1 MQKHSLIIC
10 RMAAVAAILATPL
23 AIAQE
28 KKAAAKTK
36 PAAEAATDKKP
47 ATDAAA
53 AKQTDAAVAGYDAI
67 LKKYVKDGKFAY
79 AALLANKADMATF
92 KKFMEWQGKADVK
105 SMSREGQIAFY
116 INAYNSCCIQAILD
130 HYPVHSPND
139 VPGFFDKLKF
149 KVGGEELT
157 ISGIEYER
165 LIANYKDMRAHFAV
179 VCADRGCQPLKA
191 SAWTGAVLN
200 DDLEAAA
207 KFFVSDKKYFFVDYE
222 KKEVNI
228 SKIFE
233 WYAAKFTA
241 DPNRPAA
248 KPELFLLPWVSEKD
262 KAVLESGDY
271 KIKIIEWDWTL
282 NETAPKKSSK

>member
-10 RMAAVAAILATPL
+10 CVAAVAAILATPS

-28 KKAAAKTK
+28 KKSKPAKK
-36 PAAEAATDKKP
+36 PAAEAPAEKKKP
-47 ATDAAA
+47 AAENGAAH
-53 AKQTDAAVAGYDAI
+53 YDAI
-67 LKKYVKDGKFAY
+67 LKKYVDSKTGHIAY
-79 AALLANKADMATF
+79 GALKASKADMATF
-92 KKFMEWQGKADVK
+92 KKFMDWQAKADVK
-105 SMSREGQIAFY
+105 AMSREDQIAFY

-157 ISGIEYER
+157 ISAIEYDR

-179 VCADRGCQPLKA
+179 VCADRGCQPLKP
-191 SAWTGAVLN
+191 SAWTGTALN

-207 KFFVSDKKYFFVDYE
+207 KRFVSDKKYFSVDKE
-222 KKEVNI
+222 KGEVNI

-233 WYAAKFTA
+233 WYGEKFTK
-241 DPNRPAA
+241 DPERPAA
-248 KPELFLLPWVSEKD
+248 KPELFLLPWVSADEK
-262 KAVLESGDY
+262 ALLESGKY
-271 KIKIIEWDWTL
+271 KLKIIEWDWVL
-282 NETAPKKSSK
+282 NETMKK